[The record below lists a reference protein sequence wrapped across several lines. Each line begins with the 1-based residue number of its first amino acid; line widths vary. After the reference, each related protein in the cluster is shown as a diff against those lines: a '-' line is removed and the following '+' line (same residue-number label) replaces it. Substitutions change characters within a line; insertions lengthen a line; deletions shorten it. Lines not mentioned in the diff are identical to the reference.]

1 MSVTALIPSA
11 GSGNR
16 MSNGRDD
23 KPFLELKGKP
33 LLSYVLSVLERSE
46 LIDSII
52 VIAKEKYVA
61 EAKKVVENCGAGKVA
76 DVIPGGETRT
86 QSVRN
91 GLANI
96 KADDDDIVLI
106 HDGVRPFL
114 TEGAI
119 SATVEAAREHGASV
133 LGVPCTSTIKKV
145 TGEDVIDE
153 TVDRTVLW
161 EAQTPQAFRYGM
173 IKKAYGSFEDADAT
187 DDSSFVERLGIKV
200 RVVPGDRNNI
210 KVTVPEDLMLAE
222 AILETKKCE

>member
-11 GSGNR
+11 GSGRR
-16 MSNGRDD
+16 MFNGRDD

-33 LLSYVLSVLERSE
+33 LLSYVLSVLESSE
-46 LIDSII
+46 LIDSVV
-52 VIAKEKYVA
+52 VIAKEKYVI
-61 EAKKVVENCGAGKVA
+61 EAKKVVESCEAGKVV

-91 GLANI
+91 GLAKI
-96 KADDDDIVLI
+96 KAADDDIVLI

-114 TEGAI
+114 TESAI
-119 SATVEAAREHGASV
+119 SATVEAARQYGASV

-161 EAQTPQAFRYGM
+161 EAQTPQAFRYGV
-173 IKKAYGSFEDADAT
+173 INNAYGEFEGTDAT

-200 RVVPGDRNNI
+200 RIVPGDRNNI

-222 AILETKKCE
+222 AILETKTCE